1 MKYLR
6 MSGLMLDKFNREI
19 NYLRISVTDRCN
31 LRCTYC
37 MPPEGIPKKKHVDII
52 SYEDI
57 IKVVRSA
64 VEIGINKIRIT
75 GGEPLVRK
83 DIISLIKG
91 IKSVPGVEELVMTT
105 NGVLL
110 EQMAWELRKA
120 GIDRINISLDT
131 LDPKKYKGL
140 VKTGEI
146 SLVLNGIEKV
156 IEAGFTDTKIN
167 MVLIPGFNDDEIEDM
182 KKFCKSK
189 GLSLQR
195 INHYSLHDINSINR
209 KYKAERPLK
218 CSVCN
223 RIRLTS
229 EGKLKPC
236 LFSDLETPLDKDDPE
251 KSLRQA
257 VLSKPRQG
265 SMNNTSGNWE
275 IGG

>member
-6 MSGLMLDKFNREI
+6 VRWSMLDKFNREI

-31 LRCTYC
+31 LRCSYC
-37 MPPEGIPKKKHVDII
+37 MPAEGIPKKKHTEII

-64 VEIGINKIRIT
+64 VGTGINKIRIT

-83 DIISLIKG
+83 DIISLIEG
-91 IKSVPGVEELVMTT
+91 IKSVPGVKELVLTT

-110 EQMAWELRKA
+110 EKRAEDLRKA

-131 LDPKKYKGL
+131 LDPEKYKKL
-140 VKTGEI
+140 VRIGEI
-146 SLVLNGIEKV
+146 SHVLKGIEKI

-182 KKFCKSK
+182 KEFCNSR

-209 KYKAERPLK
+209 KYEAERPLK

-236 LFSDLETPLDKDDPE
+236 LFSDIEIPLDKDDPE

-265 SMNNTSGNWE
+265 SMNTTKENWE

>member
-1 MKYLR
+1 MR
-6 MSGLMLDKFNREI
+6 WLMLDKFKREI

-31 LRCTYC
+31 LRCSYC
-37 MPPEGIPKKKHVDII
+37 MPAEGIPKKEHTDII
-52 SYEDI
+52 SYENI
-57 IKVVRSA
+57 IKIVRSA

-91 IKSVPGVEELVMTT
+91 IKSVPGVKELVMTT

-110 EQMAWELRKA
+110 EKMAEDLKRA

-131 LDPKKYKGL
+131 LDAKKYKEL
-140 VKTGEI
+140 VRIGEI
-146 SLVLNGIEKV
+146 SHVLKGIEKA
-156 IEAGFTDTKIN
+156 IESGFTGTKIN
-167 MVLIPGFNDDEIEDM
+167 MVLIPGFNDNEIEDM
-182 KKFCKSK
+182 KNFCRIK

-195 INHYSLHDINSINR
+195 INHYSLHDINSIDR
-209 KYKAERPLK
+209 KYEAERPLK

-236 LFSDLETPLDKDDPE
+236 LFSDLEIPLDKDDPE
-251 KSLRQA
+251 RSLRQA
-257 VLSKPRQG
+257 VLSKPRNG
-265 SMNNTSGNWE
+265 SMNTTRGNWE